1 MTKIKQIKLHKTFE
15 SNLNSTMQYWEHF
28 YVLADKRVL
37 QIGDKLDFN
46 LFTPNTPTSMSL
58 FLQSHTV
65 LDKVQQHKLRDIEQ
79 IYVLKKQNDKYNS
92 FLEKYLQSILK
103 DESISLDEK
112 TSIIYAST
120 RSLTKSLYENPNGLE
135 NLQHLE
141 KIITP
146 ILENIVNNKNTIAS
160 YIKIIEYDY
169 YTHTHCLNVSIYA
182 LSLGSKLGL
191 DYKTLN
197 ALGSSALLHDLGKSK
212 INYDITIK
220 KKHLSNA
227 EFEKMKKHTI
237 YGYETALSIGI
248 KDQDIL
254 DGIKHHHEK
263 LDGSGYPDGL
273 KDKEITL
280 FARLIAVCDVFDA
293 LTTKRSYKEALS
305 SVQALKIM
313 KTSMY
318 SHLDIKLVDTF
329 IRMLI

>member
-1 MTKIKQIKLHKTFE
+1 MIKIKQTKLHKTLK
-15 SNLNSTMQYWEHF
+15 SNLNPTKQYWEHF

-37 QIGDKLDFN
+37 HIGDKLDFS
-46 LFTPNTPTSMSL
+46 LFTPDSPTSMSL
-58 FLQSHTV
+58 FLQSNTV
-65 LDKVQQHKLRDIEQ
+65 LDSKQQHKLRDIEQ
-79 IYVLKKQNDKYNS
+79 LYVLKKQNDKYNF
-92 FLEKYLQSILK
+92 FLEKYLQSIAK
-103 DESISLDEK
+103 DKSIPLDEK

-120 RSLTKSLYENPNGLE
+120 KNLTKSLYENPNALE

-237 YGYETALSIGI
+237 YGYETALDIGI

-254 DGIKHHHEK
+254 DGIKYHHEK

-280 FARLIAVCDVFDA
+280 FPRLIAVCDVFDA

-318 SHLDIKLVDTF
+318 SHLDMKLVDAF
-329 IRMLI
+329 IRMLA